1 MNNPILVSIITVC
14 YNSEKTV
21 ADTIRS
27 VLNQTYNNWEHI
39 VIDGGSK
46 DQTINIFQS
55 YNQSYNGRLKLY
67 QGPDKGIYD
76 AMNKGISYAKGEI
89 IGIINSDDWYASD
102 ALENIVKAYLS
113 CDNKEQIITG
123 GLNRVRD
130 GIVIYKQ
137 KHHEITL
144 KGLKKGMPL
153 QHPAVF
159 VTKDVYKR
167 IGTFDISYPH
177 IADYDLIWR
186 CYADGN
192 IKFLFVDSVVSYM
205 REGGASDCLS
215 WKHIK
220 SRTIERYK
228 LRKKYIPVTEA
239 WFSCLKFFIKE
250 YCFQTVKK
258 IIGTTNIQKI
268 YKLKNKQN

>member
-1 MNNPILVSIITVC
+1 
-14 YNSEKTV
+14 
-21 ADTIRS
+21 
-27 VLNQTYNNWEHI
+27 
-39 VIDGGSK
+39 
-46 DQTINIFQS
+46 
-55 YNQSYNGRLKLY
+55 
-67 QGPDKGIYD
+67 
-76 AMNKGISYAKGEI
+76 
-89 IGIINSDDWYASD
+89 
-102 ALENIVKAYLS
+102 
-113 CDNKEQIITG
+113 
-123 GLNRVRD
+123 
-130 GIVIYKQ
+130 
-137 KHHEITL
+137 
-144 KGLKKGMPL
+144 MPL